1 MLLKNRCLF
10 TLGLIL
16 AIVFILLFVANS
28 HQALAGNAT
37 VKSLGDMPV
46 LAEQGNS
53 GAQFN
58 LGYMYHEGEGV
69 PQDYKEAL
77 KWYRK
82 SAEQGNAKAQNNLGY
97 MYYNGK
103 GVPKNYI
110 RAYAWCN
117 LAASQGDDSF
127 AKFRDALAEEYMT
140 NQQIASAQELS
151 VELQNKIENRSKTTT
166 SDTEK
171 Q

>member
-10 TLGLIL
+10 TLGLIM

-28 HQALAGNAT
+28 HQVFAGNAT
-37 VKSLGDMPV
+37 VKPPENVRM
-46 LAEQGNS
+46 LAEQGDAN
-53 GAQFN
+53 AQIN
-58 LGYMYHEGEGV
+58 LGF
-69 PQDYKEAL
+69 
-77 KWYRK
+77 
-82 SAEQGNAKAQNNLGY
+82 
-97 MYYNGK
+97 MYYEGK

-127 AKFRDALAEEYMT
+127 AKFRDAFAKSYMT

-151 VELQNKIENRSKTTT
+151 VELQNKIKNRFKTTT
-166 SDTEK
+166 SDTK
-171 Q
+171 K